1 MSSKVAVIT
10 GANSG
15 IGKETAKALAKQG
28 VIVVM
33 GCRDAERA
41 ESARQEIMSESGS
54 SNVVVIPLDLAS
66 LQSVRNFAAQFQQ
79 QHKHLDLLINNAG
92 LFPFKKQM
100 TEDGF
105 ETQFGVNH
113 LGHFLLTHLL
123 MPQLQNAE
131 RARVI
136 NVASMIH
143 HLGKVDFDS
152 FRGEKRY
159 SPLAAYGQS
168 KLANVL
174 FTRELAQ
181 RCKGTNVTA
190 YCLHPGAVG
199 TNIAGRSP
207 VRRTLYKLLGG
218 YLSPARGAKTS
229 IYLATE
235 PGIESSSG
243 SYYDEHC
250 KVKPGSKRSRDTA
263 LAERLWKV
271 SEQLL
276 GLAQPVS

>member
-276 GLAQPVS
+276 GLAQPAS